1 MAISFT
7 EEGKTKYLIP
17 LTVLRLMNTKAC
29 IAWPCTTCGG
39 QALERETINQL
50 KLFLEK
56 ESLEPNKGML
66 KKTFIDA
73 MFNIDMKSMTAL
85 NETTDTST
93 APYSGSYLSYWRVYL
108 RNIAKNDISKK
119 SERLTFN
126 FDYKEI
132 YNYWINNRLDEID
145 LVDFM
150 IFYNQYVPDNLRRN
164 LYEAGEKLN
173 KNNEHKSLGETL
185 EYKKNDF
192 QNFL

>member
-1 MAISFT
+1 MNEYNSKNTQYI
-7 EEGKTKYLIP
+7 IP
-17 LTVLRLMNTKAC
+17 LAVFQLMQKKAC

-39 QALERETINQL
+39 KALETETLNQL
-50 KLFLEK
+50 NLYIQN
-56 ESLEPNKGML
+56 ESLEPSKEIL
-66 KKTFIDA
+66 KRIFIDA
-73 MFNIDMKSMTAL
+73 MCNIDMKSMTAL

-93 APYSGSYLSYWRVYL
+93 APYSGSYLSYWSVYL

-150 IFYNQYVPDNLRRN
+150 IFYNQYVPDNLRGN

-173 KNNEHKSLGETL
+173 KSNEHKSLSETL

>member
-1 MAISFT
+1 MNEYNSKNTQYI
-7 EEGKTKYLIP
+7 IP
-17 LTVLRLMNTKAC
+17 LAVFQLMQKKAC

-39 QALERETINQL
+39 KALETETLNQL
-50 KLFLEK
+50 NLYIQN
-56 ESLEPNKGML
+56 ESLEPSKEIL
-66 KKTFIDA
+66 KRIFIDA
-73 MFNIDMKSMTAL
+73 MCNIDMKSMTAL

-93 APYSGSYLSYWRVYL
+93 APYSGSYLSYWSVYL

-126 FDYKEI
+126 FEYKEI